1 MSKTKTLPPHNDGM
15 PPVPTAWADHEAR
28 RAAER
33 AQDPSERLSQRQL
46 RALLEGAFDEI
57 FAPKPGAKADRNREI
72 IERRWLDGA
81 PRSEVAVEFGI
92 ARGRVQTLEER
103 TLEKLIPLRIS
114 LLDYAQGV
122 PEWLR
127 EAHRFNQRQAALK
140 RLNGSEPA

>member
-1 MSKTKTLPPHNDGM
+1 M
-15 PPVPTAWADHEAR
+15 PPVPAAWADHEAQ

-33 AQDPSERLSQRQL
+33 AQDPRETLSRARLRTM
-46 RALLEGAFDEI
+46 LESVLDEV

-81 PRSEVAVEFGI
+81 GRSEVAAEFGVTP
-92 ARGRVQTLEER
+92 GRVQKLEES
-103 TLEKLIPLRIS
+103 TLDKLIPLRIR

-127 EAHRFNQRQAALK
+127 EAHQFNQRQAALK